1 MSRHNLEEQND
12 DVEQLNPKI
21 QINAEKP
28 ADANTLDVNVEII
41 ADQVTGQIPTKQAS
55 QKTGN
60 GEAPESED
68 QICDEQNN
76 DSEPETQINN
86 SENNEARKSKT
97 DPHENN
103 VELSKDQLI
112 KQNEPTITNPLDIQN
127 EQKEND
133 SEPETKINNSPE
145 KENKQ
150 ENLPIN
156 ENDWFYLDLNDQIQ
170 GPFSTKQMNKWNSK
184 GKLFENMLIKRMN
197 FQFNLQKEQQYLP
210 FLFRD
215 KGKTQEKKKEVD
227 FAQVGNKHEDDF
239 QNDEGDKLQAVEVE
253 INAQTKQNV
262 TNKDPQIQVQLQIPK
277 NETIPKETQDVE
289 NPEAEN
295 NMAGKPKT
303 NKANS
308 YLFDDSFEL
317 PDITYEPAKQNQQQ
331 QGDHQTQDNYNAG
344 VIANAQTS
352 AYTYSTHNEQQQQQS
367 KYHVNAQEKDKQQY
381 SENNKSISYYRY
393 DESRDESQSDS
404 QQQQIEQSTSPQTE
418 SKKWSESQW
427 AAYKDAVFKAIKQ
440 CFHIEFETLK
450 EAIIHHRIQTV
461 GGVKKDG
468 DEYVLDD
475 TIKPTKI
482 HLKFKQIAS
491 DCNSTKNECNK
502 QFFQLQ
508 QKVLDKWPEEKLTE
522 IEARI
527 NELWIEIHEP
537 DINIKKQIIQ
547 ECIDLEFHPIQQ
559 VQYRYKQITN
569 KIDNIFKKLK

>member
-41 ADQVTGQIPTKQAS
+41 ADQVTDQISTKQAS

-60 GEAPESED
+60 GEAQTQQNDNPESKD
-68 QICDEQNN
+68 QIFELNN

-86 SENNEARKSKT
+86 S
-97 DPHENN
+97 
-103 VELSKDQLI
+103 
-112 KQNEPTITNPLDIQN
+112 
-127 EQKEND
+127 
-133 SEPETKINNSPE
+133 PE

-150 ENLPIN
+150 ENPPIN

-215 KGKTQEKKKEVD
+215 KTQEKKKEPD
-227 FAQVGNKHEDDF
+227 QKIENKHEDDF
-239 QNDEGDKLQAVEVE
+239 KNDEGEKRQAVKVG

-262 TNKDPQIQVQLQIPK
+262 TNKDPQIQMQQQIPK

-303 NKANS
+303 NKDN
-308 YLFDDSFEL
+308 LFDDSFEL

-344 VIANAQTS
+344 AIANAQTS

-381 SENNKSISYYRY
+381 SDNNKSISYYRY

-404 QQQQIEQSTSPQTE
+404 QQQSIEQSTSPQTE

-468 DEYVLDD
+468 DKYVLDD

-537 DINIKKQIIQ
+537 DINTKKQIIQ